1 MVTDSPWPISRSVTA
16 RAAAALSPATNLR
29 TTFLVSGTVVISWR
43 TCWLA
48 EAASRT
54 RRSTAVHLHE
64 ARAKSQFL
72 PAQVTP
78 APLVCRVAG
87 QAATIRRGCGPC
99 VPLLLLLSVFA
110 QRPSL
115 ARGKPLRPWPTRGG
129 TSVRG

>member
-1 MVTDSPWPISRSVTA
+1 MVTDRPWPISRSATA
-16 RAAAALSPATNLR
+16 RAAAALSPATNLV
-29 TTFLVSGTVVISWR
+29 TTSLVSGTVVISWR

-87 QAATIRRGCGPC
+87 QAATIRRGCRPAS
-99 VPLLLLLSVFA
+99 LLLLLSVFA

-115 ARGKPLRPWPTRGG
+115 ARVKPLRPWPTRGG
-129 TSVRG
+129 TPGRG